1 MFSLFISASL
11 TALYWLFRVV
21 PVVATGI
28 FATSFAVNLGL
39 MKKFS
44 RLVEPLSSKAKISAV
59 SALAVVTCTFST
71 TAGYSMLVDGLNK
84 KVVSEQEV
92 VATTLISSF
101 PSILSHL
108 FTFFIPVVIPIL
120 GLTTGAI
127 YVCLVGLVA
136 LLKSCFGV
144 FLARLWHSA
153 NPESS
158 KSKLPN
164 PQTPKPPTSNLKQE
178 ALNKSA
184 RSTYKMLKRVVPTMF
199 VTLFLVSVAEELG
212 LFESFSAV
220 LQPLTS
226 VLGLESE
233 VVLISATDVVNSY
246 SGLILAG
253 SLLEGGRVT
262 TRGVLVALLLGNVVS
277 FSARFAKHSLP
288 LHFSLFGPR
297 LGSRTVAVNAGTT
310 LVLDAVFIVVL
321 LMI

>member
-108 FTFFIPVVIPIL
+108 FTFFIPVIIPIL

-158 KSKLPN
+158 KSKLSN
-164 PQTPKPPTSNLKQE
+164 PQTPKPLTSNLKQE
-178 ALNKSA
+178 ALNKST

>member
-1 MFSLFISASL
+1 
-11 TALYWLFRVV
+11 
-21 PVVATGI
+21 
-28 FATSFAVNLGL
+28 
-39 MKKFS
+39 
-44 RLVEPLSSKAKISAV
+44 
-59 SALAVVTCTFST
+59 
-71 TAGYSMLVDGLNK
+71 
-84 KVVSEQEV
+84 
-92 VATTLISSF
+92 
-101 PSILSHL
+101 
-108 FTFFIPVVIPIL
+108 
-120 GLTTGAI
+120 
-127 YVCLVGLVA
+127 
-136 LLKSCFGV
+136 
-144 FLARLWHSA
+144 
-153 NPESS
+153 
-158 KSKLPN
+158 
-164 PQTPKPPTSNLKQE
+164 
-178 ALNKSA
+178 
-184 RSTYKMLKRVVPTMF
+184 MLKRVVPTMF